1 MFIYWFW
8 LKNAKIIQKMRIIF
22 AYLQFLLY
30 FCGAKL
36 VHFIDKRPKNCK
48 KSVLLYH
55 FSNYN
60 TQMRTI
66 ITF

>member
-1 MFIYWFW
+1 MR
-8 LKNAKIIQKMRIIF
+8 KNVKIILNLRILF

-36 VHFIDKRPKNCK
+36 VLFGDIPNEYSIKC
-48 KSVLLYH
+48 VLLWY

>member
-8 LKNAKIIQKMRIIF
+8 LKNAKIIQKLRIIF

-36 VHFIDKRPKNCK
+36 VHLHHITKFRTLKM
-48 KSVLLYH
+48 VLEDCLLGYR
-55 FSNYN
+55 FANDIS
-60 TQMRTI
+60 
-66 ITF
+66 

>member
-36 VHFIDKRPKNCK
+36 VLFGDIPNEFSIKC
-48 KSVLLYH
+48 VLL
-55 FSNYN
+55 
-60 TQMRTI
+60 
-66 ITF
+66 

>member
-8 LKNAKIIQKMRIIF
+8 LKNAKIIQKLRILF

-36 VHFIDKRPKNCK
+36 VHFIDK
-48 KSVLLYH
+48 
-55 FSNYN
+55 
-60 TQMRTI
+60 
-66 ITF
+66 